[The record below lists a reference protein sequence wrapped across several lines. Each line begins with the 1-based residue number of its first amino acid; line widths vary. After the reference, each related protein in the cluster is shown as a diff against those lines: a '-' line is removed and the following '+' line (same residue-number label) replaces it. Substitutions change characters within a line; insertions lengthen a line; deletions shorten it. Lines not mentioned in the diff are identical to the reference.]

1 MEHLRTYMSTLKC
14 LFGSSHPDLI
24 YLNLLGI
31 RYSEHVDIDLY
42 FTLWNSLAYGINN
55 LWAPKLW
62 LKEVEQILTFIS
74 SYWLFCWDL
83 FTLVTR
89 KKGGSW
95 EWCCSSWQNKKI
107 PSENPTNF
115 FSWFIPVFFSSKYLF
130 LDSPVQSQF
139 FVWQDP
145 KQLKVLIRDSQ
156 MSCLQEE
163 PWKASRHG

>member
-1 MEHLRTYMSTLKC
+1 MSTLKC
-14 LFGSSHPDLI
+14 LFWSSHPDLI

-55 LWAPKLW
+55 LWSSKVMAQGSCANTDLYI
-62 LKEVEQILTFIS
+62 ILLTVLLRFVYF
-74 SYWLFCWDL
+74 SYK
-83 FTLVTR
+83 

-95 EWCCSSWQNKKI
+95 EWCCSSWQYKKK

-139 FVWQDP
+139 CLWQDP
-145 KQLKVLIRDSQ
+145 K
-156 MSCLQEE
+156 
-163 PWKASRHG
+163 